1 MFKLPRTKQRVFNKV
16 VRHLLT
22 QNKASVIGSVCRYR
36 GHNGLMCAAG
46 CLIPDENYYNSMEN
60 IKWRTLVQDGD
71 VPSNHK
77 DLILSLQDVHDI
89 FGVEEWPEKLNEI
102 AKKYNLDPSYV
113 EKYRKDKS

>member
-22 QNKASVIGSVCRYR
+22 QNKASVMGVVCRYR
-36 GHNGLMCAAG
+36 GRDGLMCAAG
-46 CLIPDENYYNSMEN
+46 CLIPDENYDKSMESTSWVEL
-60 IKWRTLVQDGD
+60 IKNGE

-77 DLILSLQDVHDI
+77 DLIYSLQRVHDM